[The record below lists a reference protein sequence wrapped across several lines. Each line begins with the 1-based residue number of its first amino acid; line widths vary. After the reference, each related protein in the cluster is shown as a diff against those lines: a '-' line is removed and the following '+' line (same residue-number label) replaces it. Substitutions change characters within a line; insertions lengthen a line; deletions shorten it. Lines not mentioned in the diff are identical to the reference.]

1 MQDVFGIIDNDK
13 DGFVSKT
20 DLKKRYQDC
29 YNDIDLSLEEDRVDA
44 LFERLGKDDEE
55 QVSYEGMLKWSDKS
69 ISVTF
74 ACKLRGCT

>member
-20 DLKKRYQDC
+20 DLKKRYRKRYDG
-29 YNDIDLSLEEDRVDA
+29 IDWSLEEDRVDA

-55 QVSYEGMLKWSDKS
+55 QVSYEGML
-69 ISVTF
+69 III
-74 ACKLRGCT
+74 

>member
-1 MQDVFGIIDNDK
+1 MFLEFLKANPIVNDTEAMQDVFGIIDNDK

-55 QVSYEGMLKWSDKS
+55 QVSYEGMLK
-69 ISVTF
+69 
-74 ACKLRGCT
+74 